1 MNRRYASEERRSRRI
16 LSPTGLPAAAFC
28 LGLLAAPPLGTSLAA
43 PANRQ
48 QDSLTAK
55 VASSIGAVTKEKS
68 PAVLRVRSLD
78 SHGEINGTGFMIDPS
93 GTICTLAEIVRNAR
107 SITVIGSGWEAPARL
122 EAVDERSGIAFL
134 KMAEEKAAA
143 GGGHF
148 IAPRPVTDAAPMT
161 PVLGLGIPREGI
173 ILTSLGL
180 ITGRESHVGERYFCV
195 SHLTARIPLAEG
207 EGGSPVLD
215 LTGGLIGMVMSGNS
229 RSASC
234 SIIPSAAIEKLHRDL
249 IRYGR
254 PNPGWVGAVI
264 DECAVPVADSKA
276 RVGGVLQGSPA
287 ELAGIRA
294 GDIILSLGDRRI
306 TAPEDVL
313 EASFFLEAGQ
323 SLRITVARSGENK
336 TFTVNCTAIP
346 DRETAKEEAS
356 SLPFP
361 LPKLP

>member
-1 MNRRYASEERRSRRI
+1 M
-16 LSPTGLPAAAFC
+16 LTSPGLPVAALF
-28 LGLLAAPPLGTSLAA
+28 LGLLAGPSPAASLAA

-48 QDSLTAK
+48 QDALTAK
-55 VASSIGAVTKEKS
+55 VASSIGAVTREKS
-68 PAVLRVRSLD
+68 PAVLRVRALD
-78 SHGEINGTGFMIDPS
+78 SHGEINGTGFLIDPS
-93 GTICTLAEIVRNAR
+93 GTVCTLAEIVRDAR
-107 SITVIGSGWEAPARL
+107 SITLLGACGEASARL
-122 EAVDERSGIAFL
+122 EAIDERSGVAFL
-134 KMAEEKAAA
+134 RITGEKGAVS
-143 GGGHF
+143 GGHF
-148 IAPRPVTDAAPMT
+148 ISPRPVTGADPMT
-161 PVLGLGIPREGI
+161 PILGLGIPREGM
-173 ILTSLGL
+173 LLPSLGL

-195 SHLTARIPLAEG
+195 PHLTASIPLAEG
-207 EGGSPVLD
+207 EGGSPILD
-215 LTGGLIGMVMSGNS
+215 LSGGLIGMVMSGNS

-234 SIIPSAAIEKLHRDL
+234 SIIPSSAIEKLHKDL

-264 DECAVPVADSKA
+264 EECAVPVGDSKA

-306 TAPEDVL
+306 TKPEDVL
-313 EASFFLEAGQ
+313 EGSFYLEAGQ
-323 SLRITVARSGENK
+323 SVRITAARGGENK
-336 TFTVNCTAIP
+336 TFTVNCTAVP